1 MILRQ
6 KSNKMQ
12 SIGFH
17 KRSPPKMFSCSYPK
31 FQEQLL
37 HREWGRY
44 FFKDTATCTKAW
56 KNPAPYFFLIAFM
69 LNFIDGLETFLRLRK
84 VSAQTSSTDLTR
96 AQVYRHITKTRT
108 QKWETFLSK
117 PKADNLYPINNRN
130 TKFRQKNPS
139 S

>member
-1 MILRQ
+1 
-6 KSNKMQ
+6 
-12 SIGFH
+12 
-17 KRSPPKMFSCSYPK
+17 
-31 FQEQLL
+31 
-37 HREWGRY
+37 
-44 FFKDTATCTKAW
+44 
-56 KNPAPYFFLIAFM
+56 M
-69 LNFIDGLETFLRLRK
+69 LNSINGLETFLRLRK

-96 AQVYRHITKTRT
+96 AQVYRRITKTRT